1 MLNREIIDYRLVR
14 YESLIDFQRNVA
26 SLLAR
31 GFCLH
36 GPLILGR
43 KYTREMVKYKPI
55 EPIEWMSSETEPF
68 GGKST
73 QNKFDGWV
81 EIDPVTRKPIDNV

>member
-1 MLNREIIDYRLVR
+1 MDREIIDYKVVRSRL
-14 YESLIDFQRNVA
+14 LKGFQEEVV
-26 SLLAR
+26 SLLAE

-36 GPLILGR
+36 GPMINDEEAFS
-43 KYTREMVKYKPI
+43 REMVKYKPI